1 MTDRS
6 DECRGCQSPA
16 PCPAMLV
23 RAPPVWSLCQS
34 AIFLLRHPLDWNAS
48 ALFMARPRS
57 VTLEVNITPTQA
69 IRALRELVQLAG
81 WEWERDE
88 GSRLVDRM
96 MVIMPIA
103 RATRTF
109 RIAIL
114 SGEGRGLILTA
125 WEEVAGSAGGIT
137 KAEWIVPGH
146 LTGDPFRDLLRS
158 WCSRQPKC
166 PWRWSFAQR
175 SMIGFLLPVW
185 RRSPREFRK
194 FGLDTSKKGWPVEA
208 NWPPVGWPDAREE
221 E

>member
-1 MTDRS
+1 
-6 DECRGCQSPA
+6 
-16 PCPAMLV
+16 
-23 RAPPVWSLCQS
+23 
-34 AIFLLRHPLDWNAS
+34 
-48 ALFMARPRS
+48 MARPRS

-69 IRALRELVQLAG
+69 IRALRELAQAAD

-114 SGEGRGLILTA
+114 TGDGRGLILTA
-125 WEEVAGSAGGIT
+125 WEEVAGSAGGVT
-137 KAEWIVPGH
+137 KVEWIVPGH
-146 LTGDPFRDLLRS
+146 LTGEPFKELLRA
-158 WCSRQPKC
+158 WCSRHPNC

-185 RRSPREFRK
+185 KRSRREFKK
-194 FGLDTSKKGWPVEA
+194 FGFETSKKSWPVEA
-208 NWPPVGWPDAREE
+208 DWPPVGWPDAREE

>member
-1 MTDRS
+1 
-6 DECRGCQSPA
+6 
-16 PCPAMLV
+16 
-23 RAPPVWSLCQS
+23 
-34 AIFLLRHPLDWNAS
+34 
-48 ALFMARPRS
+48 MARPRS

-69 IRALRELVQLAG
+69 IRALRELAQAAE

-109 RIAIL
+109 RIAVL
-114 SGEGRGLILTA
+114 SGDGRGLILTA

-137 KAEWIVPGH
+137 KVEWIVPGH
-146 LTGDPFRDLLRS
+146 LTGEPFKELLRA
-158 WCSRQPKC
+158 WCSRHPNC

-175 SMIGFLLPVW
+175 SMIGFLLPVRKRS
-185 RRSPREFRK
+185 RRDFKK
-194 FGLDTSKKGWPVEA
+194 FGFETRKKGWPIEVD
-208 NWPPVGWPDAREE
+208 WPPVGWPDAREE